1 MADTFNSLIER
12 AKKEANGDFLSSTDI
27 QLRGIKL
34 MTESID
40 RFNTASSQLSSR
52 MLKIYWLQ
60 VALIVIQIAI
70 VLGQIF
76 KWW

>member
-1 MADTFNSLIER
+1 MADSFDSLIER
-12 AKKEANGDFLSSTDI
+12 AKREANGDFLSSTDI
-27 QLRGIKL
+27 QLRGMKL

-40 RFNTASSQLSSR
+40 RFNTESGKLSGN
-52 MLKIYWLQ
+52 MIKIYWLQ